1 MANLSAFLE
10 AEYEKMD
17 RILDKFP
24 PVNKLHYLSEI
35 ELAGIATF
43 IHNFYNGIENVLKR
57 CLLSKKIQIPRS
69 ESWHKDL
76 LEQAI
81 VNGIISDQLKDKL
94 LKYLFFRHFFVH
106 AYALDLY
113 AEKMED
119 LVEDINSTYNQFR
132 MEIDRFLE

>member
-1 MANLSAFLE
+1 MANLNAFLE

-17 RILDKFP
+17 RLLDKFP
-24 PVNKLHYLSEI
+24 PVTKLHTLSEI

-57 CLLSKKIQIPRS
+57 CLLSKNIQIPRS

-81 VNGIISDQLKDKL
+81 VKGIISDQMKDKL